1 MGGRC
6 PEVDQLARDHDWK
19 EALNGRIL
27 YIFAIPAAAVAL
39 VIILIAVLTRL
50 PLLAIFALPVAA
62 LTVWFMWQRSD
73 DAVLKSIGA
82 RGLGQTEGQ
91 RVLNLVE
98 NLCLATGIDQPQ
110 VMVIDSPACNIAALG
125 AREKTLVFTTGMLE
139 TLDLLEMEGVVAHA
153 LSKLSGDSMTYPT
166 AALSARPAITNGQL
180 KTAQQWGMDSSG
192 PETFDI
198 EGVAL
203 TKYPPGLRSALE
215 RMNGMATDV
224 EGAEALGDAWFVPPL
239 AEKSDLGRRI
249 EVLWEL

>member
-1 MGGRC
+1 M
-6 PEVDQLARDHDWK
+6 
-19 EALNGRIL
+19 NGRIL
-27 YIFAIPAAAVAL
+27 YIFAIPAVAVAL

-153 LSKLSGDSMTYPT
+153 LSKLSGDSMAYPT

-215 RMNGMATDV
+215 RMNGMATQV